1 MCLIGFS
8 WLEHP
13 NYKLVLVANRDEF
26 YERPSLPLMQWDNG
40 IIAGKDLQAGGTW
53 MGITEK
59 GRFAA
64 VTNYRENVNPP
75 ENYLTRGDLV
85 KDFLLG
91 NLSPRQ
97 YLEEILPNK
106 DRYQGFNL
114 LVGTSEEMYY
124 FSNKSSELLQI
135 SSGLHGLSNAF
146 MNTNWPKVE
155 SLKAE
160 MKKALSRSTFSEDD
174 FFHIMRD
181 EAKVNVEKLNDTG
194 FGMEIEVALSPKFVR
209 FLPKA
214 YGTVNT
220 TLILWKH
227 DGSVTVRERTFHP
240 ENLEGTDQKLSF
252 VIQ

>member
-13 NYKLVLVANRDEF
+13 DYKLVLVANRDEF

-64 VTNYRENVNPP
+64 VTNYRENLNPP

-97 YLEEILPNK
+97 YLEKILPNK

-146 MNTNWPKVE
+146 MNTSWPKAE
-155 SLKAE
+155 SLKEE
-160 MKKALSRSTFSEDD
+160 MKKALSRSTISEED
-174 FFHIMRD
+174 FFQIMRD
-181 EAKVNVEKLNDTG
+181 ESTVNVEKLNDTG

-209 FLPKA
+209 FLPKT

-240 ENLEGTDQKLSF
+240 ENLEGSDQKLSF